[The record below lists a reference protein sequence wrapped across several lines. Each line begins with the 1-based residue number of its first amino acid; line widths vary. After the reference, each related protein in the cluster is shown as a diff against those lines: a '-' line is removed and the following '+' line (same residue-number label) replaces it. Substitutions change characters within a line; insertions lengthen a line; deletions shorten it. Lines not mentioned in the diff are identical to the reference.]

1 MGTEIDFETDK
12 NFNYEQN
19 ISMNIEL
26 KKTCYSKGEI
36 IQGNLYLAPKTT
48 PVSNIL
54 IKPFAEISLREHH
67 YYDFEKTDYNSKDQ
81 DRRSVIVKQ
90 EENVILFKENINFSD
105 NYELNISNGY
115 IIPFE
120 VKVPYTAYPSC
131 IFNSKSFV
139 KHYLSITF
147 PSIFAKRT
155 LVIIIKNNIY
165 FSDINGL
172 LKSPVIINREITK
185 HKYIFFNYGNFRISI
200 VLPKNIF
207 SYDENVPFL
216 IDIDCNNLSI
226 KIQGVKVILYRI
238 DKKNFQNEHE
248 FNKSKEK
255 TELIKKYIALTD
267 GEKKFHVEDNIKLP
281 ISPPELNPKVI
292 YSILDND
299 HRRLKEKFKNILLFP
314 ACYGGLLTCEYFIQ
328 FIFDLDSWFTTNEDF
343 TIPIDF
349 GELNNEF
356 TSTPKKFEL
365 NPYITNNNKTQ
376 ITNTN
381 TDDELP
387 DENEIYQKKNSKDN
401 NYTKPGDDDDNN
413 QDGDAPPP
421 SAG

>member
-54 IKPFAEISLREHH
+54 IKPFVEISLREHH
-67 YYDFEKTDYNSKDQ
+67 YYDYISKDQ
-81 DRRSVIVKQ
+81 DRRSEIVKQ

-115 IIPFE
+115 IIPFA

-155 LVIIIKNNIY
+155 RVIIIKNNIY

-281 ISPPELNPKVI
+281 ISPLELNPKVI

-299 HRRLKEKFKNILLFP
+299 HRR
-314 ACYGGLLTCEYFIQ
+314 
-328 FIFDLDSWFTTNEDF
+328 
-343 TIPIDF
+343 
-349 GELNNEF
+349 
-356 TSTPKKFEL
+356 
-365 NPYITNNNKTQ
+365 
-376 ITNTN
+376 
-381 TDDELP
+381 
-387 DENEIYQKKNSKDN
+387 QKKNLKIFYYSQLVMED
-401 NYTKPGDDDDNN
+401 Y
-413 QDGDAPPP
+413 
-421 SAG
+421 

>member
-54 IKPFAEISLREHH
+54 IKPFVEISLREHH
-67 YYDFEKTDYNSKDQ
+67 YYDYISRDQ
-81 DRRSVIVKQ
+81 DRRAETVKQ

-115 IIPFE
+115 IIPFA

-185 HKYIFFNYGNFRISI
+185 HKYIFFNYGDFKISI
-200 VLPKNIF
+200 VLTQKYF
-207 SYDENVPFL
+207 FL
-216 IDIDCNNLSI
+216 
-226 KIQGVKVILYRI
+226 
-238 DKKNFQNEHE
+238 
-248 FNKSKEK
+248 
-255 TELIKKYIALTD
+255 
-267 GEKKFHVEDNIKLP
+267 
-281 ISPPELNPKVI
+281 
-292 YSILDND
+292 
-299 HRRLKEKFKNILLFP
+299 
-314 ACYGGLLTCEYFIQ
+314 
-328 FIFDLDSWFTTNEDF
+328 
-343 TIPIDF
+343 
-349 GELNNEF
+349 
-356 TSTPKKFEL
+356 
-365 NPYITNNNKTQ
+365 
-376 ITNTN
+376 
-381 TDDELP
+381 
-387 DENEIYQKKNSKDN
+387 
-401 NYTKPGDDDDNN
+401 
-413 QDGDAPPP
+413 
-421 SAG
+421 

>member
-1 MGTEIDFETDK
+1 
-12 NFNYEQN
+12 
-19 ISMNIEL
+19 
-26 KKTCYSKGEI
+26 
-36 IQGNLYLAPKTT
+36 
-48 PVSNIL
+48 
-54 IKPFAEISLREHH
+54 
-67 YYDFEKTDYNSKDQ
+67 
-81 DRRSVIVKQ
+81 
-90 EENVILFKENINFSD
+90 
-105 NYELNISNGY
+105 
-115 IIPFE
+115 
-120 VKVPYTAYPSC
+120 
-131 IFNSKSFV
+131 
-139 KHYLSITF
+139 LSITF

-238 DKKNFQNEHE
+238 DKKNIQNNHE
-248 FNKSKEK
+248 INISKEK

-299 HRRLKEKFKNILLFP
+299 HRKHKEKFKNILLFP

-365 NPYITNNNKTQ
+365 NPYITNNKTQ
-376 ITNTN
+376 INNIN

-401 NYTKPGDDDDNN
+401 NYTKPGDDDDSN

-421 SAG
+421 STG